1 MEKKTTKTTKATKAK
16 KVTKTTNNKE
26 KDAFNNRMRLFNLYF
41 FQYIIYSFIIFV
53 VGLIIFLEPAMA
65 TRTAEIITAA
75 CLIMVGLGSGFDYA
89 IKKKI
94 NLFDFDLVHGAIAL
108 ILAVL
113 ILTNPFALTEF
124 LAVAFGVFLIVSGLL
139 KINFALKFRDI
150 NEASWV
156 LVTTMSVISIVF
168 GITVIVNP
176 FANLYFTQVIGL
188 FMILYA
194 VIEGTYI
201 ILLKQRSKFF
211 LKQIK

>member
-94 NLFDFDLVHGAIAL
+94 DLFDFDLVHGAIAL

>member
-1 MEKKTTKTTKATKAK
+1 MEKKTTKTTKVTKAK